1 MALADKTTY
10 APPQPKPRQASPSAD
25 IRLTVFDG
33 GAKQKV
39 IDLTRSGSE
48 RVSFGRGDGNDVIIP
63 SATRVVSRNHG
74 YFSREGDGW
83 YVTDLG
89 STNGTRIN
97 GSRQKRAR
105 IVPGDIVTIGKMGSL
120 NDCVIIAVGR
130 PDTAWTNFP
139 LQGRATCRIGRN
151 ASCDLVLSS
160 PVVSNTHATILQ
172 GSDGSYAI
180 RDENSYNGTYV
191 MGRAVHETHRLRP
204 GDIISI
210 ALSTLIFTGSSLLYS
225 VERRGVEVI
234 ANDLVQLRKDKDEGW
249 KVTTNHVSLRIKRG
263 SFTAIVGGSG
273 SGKSTLLNALNGS
286 DPAKQGQVLVDGI
299 DLYPNYNYLKNAIGY
314 VPQQDIVHDDLTLE
328 EMLGFAA
335 ELRMPP
341 DSTKAERAKRCEEVM
356 GTLEL
361 LGSRNTMVG
370 SLSGGQKKRASIAVE
385 LLADSRL
392 LYLDEPTSGLDP
404 GMERSF
410 MRLLSNMAHNGRTIV
425 LVTHT
430 TLNLHLCD
438 QVVFLAPGGGLCF
451 EGAPQDAKRFFG
463 VDDFVPIYDLISK
476 QPERWVTAFANQRDA
491 SFSVEKTSE
500 QIAPKKNPSFFR
512 QVSILSRR
520 YTQLIFND
528 RQRLALLLL
537 QAPILAA
544 LICLVAGRDCFVIFE
559 RTKSCLFS
567 LSCAAFWVGILDS
580 IQEICKER
588 HITRREYGGGL
599 KISAYVISKLLV
611 LGMLCVIQS
620 LEICGTFIA
629 IQGPSTLPQSTV
641 LLPAALE
648 LFVTMTLLTLSAMCL
663 GLFISALFSN
673 PDRAI
678 AVAPMLIMPQ
688 VLFSGLVFELK
699 GISKTISTFVNCR
712 WSMEALGTTANLN
725 ELDLSI
731 YGEKVT
737 VPASTQVIDEI
748 TVTVPETSVDYMGSS
763 IPVAEHEE
771 TLHDLSVDVPKSE
784 KTISKDMLERTL
796 DDAFLFTSAHL
807 LFDWGVLV
815 LFCVVCTLLC
825 AAVLRANIR
834 K

>member
-1 MALADKTTY
+1 MTDKTTY
-10 APPQPKPRQASPSAD
+10 APQHPQPRPTTGPSSD
-25 IRLTVFDG
+25 LRLTVFDG
-33 GAKQKV
+33 GTKQKV
-39 IDLTRSGSE
+39 IDLGKAGKQH
-48 RVSFGRGDGNDVIIP
+48 VSFGRAEGNDAVIP

-74 YFSREGDGW
+74 FFSRESDGW

-89 STNGTRIN
+89 STNGTRVN
-97 GSRQKRAR
+97 GVHQSHAR
-105 IVPGDIVTIGKMGSL
+105 LVPGDIVTIGKMDSQ

-139 LQGRATCRIGRN
+139 LQGRPTCSIGRN

-160 PVVSNTHATILQ
+160 PVVSGTHATVLRAP
-172 GSDGSYAI
+172 DGSYAI
-180 RDENSYNGTYV
+180 RDESSYNGTYV
-191 MGRAVHETHRLRP
+191 MGRAIHEAERLRP
-204 GDIISI
+204 GDLISI
-210 ALSTLIFTGSSLLYS
+210 ALTTLIFTGSSLLYS
-225 VERRGVEVI
+225 IERRGVEVI
-234 ANDLVQLRKDKDEGW
+234 ANDLVQLRKNKDGKW
-249 KVTTNHVSLRIKRG
+249 NTTTDHVSLRIKRG

-314 VPQQDIVHDDLTLE
+314 VPQQDIVHDNLTLE
-328 EMLGFAA
+328 EMLGYAA

-341 DSTKAERAKRCEEVM
+341 DSTKQERTARCEDVM
-356 GTLEL
+356 KTLEL
-361 LGSRNTMVG
+361 TGVRKVMVG
-370 SLSGGQKKRASIAVE
+370 RLSGGQKKRASIAVE

-410 MRLLSNMAHNGRTIV
+410 MHLLSRMAHDGRTIV

-451 EGAPQDAKRFFG
+451 EGAPKDALRFFG

-476 QPERWVTAFANQRDA
+476 TPKKWIDRFAQQRNAHFAVEASSER
-491 SFSVEKTSE
+491 
-500 QIAPKKNPSFFR
+500 IAPKKSPSFFR

-520 YTQLIFND
+520 YTRLVFND

-537 QAPILAA
+537 QAPALAA

-588 HITRREYGGGL
+588 HIVRREYGGGL
-599 KISAYVISKLLV
+599 KISAYVTSKLLV
-611 LGMLCVIQS
+611 LGTLCIIQS

-629 IQGPSTLPQSTV
+629 VQGPSTLPHSTV
-641 LLPAALE
+641 LLPAAVE
-648 LFVTMTLLTLSAMCL
+648 LYVTMTLLTLSAMCL
-663 GLFISALFSN
+663 GLFVSALFSN

-699 GISKTISTFVNCR
+699 GISKAISAFVNCR

-737 VPASTQVIDEI
+737 VPASQQVIDEL
-748 TVTVPETSVDYMGSS
+748 TVTVPETSVDYMGTS
-763 IPVAEHEE
+763 IPVAEHDE
-771 TLHDLSVDVPKSE
+771 TLHDLTVDVPKDE
-784 KTISKDMLERTL
+784 TTITKEMLERTL
-796 DDAFLFTSAHL
+796 DDAYLFTAAHL
-807 LFDWGVLV
+807 LFDWGILA

-825 AAVLRANIR
+825 ALVLRSNIR